1 MIKYII
7 GDALNTD
14 CDVLC
19 HQVNLQG
26 VMGGGIAKQISQR
39 FPNVESEYVN
49 FEKKLANVCFAKADK
64 YVIANCFSQSLYGE
78 TDYISLDS
86 CMLKVKKYMEEH
98 NLESVA
104 FPYKYGCGIA
114 IGNWDKVLQIITNTL
129 NGKTIKIYRLDVPLV
144 RTKEDW
150 IYD

>member
-14 CDVLC
+14 CDILC

-26 VMGGGIAKQISQR
+26 VMGGGIAKQIAQR
-39 FPNVESEYVN
+39 FPNVESKYVN
-49 FEKKLANVCFAKADK
+49 FEKKLANVCFAKTDK
-64 YVIANCFSQSLYGE
+64 YVVANCFSQSLLGE
-78 TDYISLDS
+78 TDYIALDS
-86 CMLKVKKYMEEH
+86 CMQKVKKYMEEH

-114 IGNWDKVLQIITNTL
+114 IGNWDKVLQIIRNVL
-129 NGKTIKIYRLDVPLV
+129 NGKIIKIYRLDVPIV

-150 IYD
+150 LYD